1 MKNSKIWVCISGEYS
16 PSMAEPNT
24 TTEKIFLS
32 ANEASTYISQ
42 WADNEAWER
51 GVNMANAETKGYH
64 FSVNTF
70 SAAVYDEE
78 DMSYKFCVAN
88 PIDYAE
94 LTR

>member
-1 MKNSKIWVCISGEYS
+1 MKGSKIWVCISGEYN
-16 PSMAEPNT
+16 PSMTEPKT
-24 TTEKIFLS
+24 TTEKTFLS
-32 ANEASTYISQ
+32 ADEASQYITQ
-42 WADNEAWER
+42 WADNAAWER

-78 DMSYKFCVAN
+78 DMSYEFCVAH